1 MVGFMENRRSG
12 GPSASTTHPLPSG
25 RFPLET
31 HFAVLRRFMSVSRNG
46 VEPVAPEAAEGEG
59 VPAGAAQ
66 ENAAF
71 LSDLGFLIEEK
82 PGQFK
87 PTAVAMQL
95 VNTQLADEQRGRRL
109 LRSIVAKTWFAGS
122 VAAVLRNEP
131 TAPPPEEDLVTA
143 LVSAAHLAAGQE
155 EASLRVLLQ
164 YLEYT
169 GILQLPERQPV
180 RPASPSGAVA
190 GSAPTAVPLAPA
202 RAVPPRGPHPAVSP
216 DESEGWEVIQTSEF
230 SLKIRSSSAA
240 VKRLRKQLDL
250 LEQKLL
256 EQG

>member
-1 MVGFMENRRSG
+1 
-12 GPSASTTHPLPSG
+12 
-25 RFPLET
+25 
-31 HFAVLRRFMSVSRNG
+31 MSVSRNG

-59 VPAGAAQ
+59 VPAGAAR

-109 LRSIVAKTWFAGS
+109 LRSIVAKTWFARS
-122 VAAVLRNEP
+122 VAAALRNEP
-131 TAPPPEEDLVTA
+131 GVTPREEDLAAA
-143 LVSAAHLAAGQE
+143 LVSAAHLAAGQD
-155 EASLRVLLQ
+155 EAPVRVLVQ

-180 RPASPSGAVA
+180 QPASPSGAIPA
-190 GSAPTAVPLAPA
+190 TSTNAVPSA
-202 RAVPPRGPHPAVSP
+202 RARSVSP
-216 DESEGWEVIQTSEF
+216 HKPQAVVSADETEGWETVQTSEF
-230 SLKIRSSSAA
+230 SLRILPSSAA

-250 LEQKLL
+250 LEQKLQ